1 MAVTKAVILARG
13 LGTRMRANDEST
25 NLSGEQA
32 AAASA
37 GTKGLINV
45 GRPFLDYVISAFA
58 DAGIKEVCLVIG
70 PEHDAFRNY
79 YDNVE
84 KNRVTITYAIQEEPL
99 GTANAVAAA
108 ADFIGEDRSLVLN
121 SDNYYPVP
129 VLKQLVQA
137 PGLAVAGF
145 SRAELI
151 ANSNIEAERVKSY
164 AIMDVGDGVLQNI
177 IEKPSDVEMAAH
189 PDAPV
194 NMNCWLFD
202 QSIITACESIE
213 PSVRGE
219 YELTDAVRYLIRN
232 GSNIEVVPVACGVLD
247 MSSRRDIGAIK
258 DALQD
263 VEVSL

>member
-1 MAVTKAVILARG
+1 M
-13 LGTRMRANDEST
+13 
-25 NLSGEQA
+25 
-32 AAASA
+32 
-37 GTKGLINV
+37 
-45 GRPFLDYVISAFA
+45 
-58 DAGIKEVCLVIG
+58 
-70 PEHDAFRNY
+70 
-79 YDNVE
+79 
-84 KNRVTITYAIQEEPL
+84 
-99 GTANAVAAA
+99 
-108 ADFIGEDRSLVLN
+108 
-121 SDNYYPVP
+121 
-129 VLKQLVQA
+129 QA

-247 MSSRRDIGAIK
+247 MSSRKDIGAIK

>member
-84 KNRVTITYAIQEEPL
+84 KHRVTITYAIQEEPL

-108 ADFIGEDRSLVLN
+108 AGFIGKDRSLVLN
-121 SDNYYPVP
+121 SDNYYPLP
-129 VLKQLVQA
+129 VLKQLVH
-137 PGLAVAGF
+137 AGF

-151 ANSNIEAERVKSY
+151 ANSNIEAERVKAY
-164 AIMDVGDGVLQNI
+164 AIMDVSDGLLRNI

-202 QSIITACESIE
+202 QSIVTACENIE

-219 YELTDAVRYLIRN
+219 YELTDAVRYLIHN
-232 GSNIEVVPVACGVLD
+232 GSQIKVVPVASGVLD
-247 MSSRRDIGAIK
+247 MSSRKDIGAIK

-263 VEVSL
+263 VSVNL